1 MKAHLVTL
9 GCPKNL
15 VDSEASLALLRQA
28 GCASTDEPE
37 RADILIVNACSFLDA
52 AWQETLEEVNR
63 LAAVKA
69 AGEGKKLILMGC
81 LPKHREENLRASLP
95 FVDRFIPTGGQA
107 TLPGIVREWEGEAAV
122 EPDPAADRFAGFE
135 ERSLLTPSHTA
146 YVKIAEGCSRR
157 CTFCAIPKIRGRMVS
172 RPVASIVR
180 EVQNLMGQGVKEVSL
195 LAQDITS
202 YNSEGYRFTG
212 LVDAIAGTGIDWI
225 RIFYL
230 HPGSLS
236 LELARRLFEHPAVC
250 RYLEAP
256 VQHASD
262 RVLKRMRRPYTR
274 ARIERL
280 FEGLRTEFPDLRVR
294 SEVIVGFPGETD
306 DDFDELK
313 SFIQSTEFA
322 SLGVFSYSPE
332 SNTPAAVMNGRVER
346 HVVEER
352 VAELND
358 LQESITFGL
367 LNRERGNRHRILVDR
382 HLGDDESYPEGYA
395 YSGRYY
401 GQAYEVDG
409 EVLLQGDRLDVGTF
423 VDARITDSDIHDLRA
438 IVGGSQSA

>member
-15 VDSEASLALLRQA
+15 VDSEASLSLLRQA
-28 GCASTDEPE
+28 GCTSTDDPE
-37 RADILIVNACSFLDA
+37 RADILIVSACSFLDA
-52 AWQETLEEVNR
+52 AWQETLDEVHR
-63 LAAVKA
+63 LAEVKA

-81 LPKHREENLRASLP
+81 LPKHRRENLRQLLP
-95 FVDRFIPTGGQA
+95 CVDRFIPAGGQA
-107 TLPGIVREWEGEAAV
+107 MLPAIVREWEGAAPAAV
-122 EPDPAADRFAGFE
+122 EPIGDQFAGFE

-157 CTFCAIPKIRGRMVS
+157 CTFCAIPSIRGRMVS

-180 EVQNLMGQGVKEVSL
+180 ELENLMGQGVKEVSL

-202 YNSEGYRFTG
+202 YNSEGHRFAD
-212 LVDAIAGTGIDWI
+212 LVGAVAETGIEWI

-236 LELARRLFEHPAVC
+236 LELARRLFEYPAVC

-274 ARIERL
+274 ARLRRL
-280 FEGLRTEFPDLRVR
+280 FEGLRAEFPDLRVR

-306 DDFDELK
+306 EDFDELK
-313 SFIQSTEFA
+313 SFLRTAEFA
-322 SLGVFSYSPE
+322 SLGVFAYSPE

-346 HVVEER
+346 HLVDER

-382 HLGDDESYPEGYA
+382 KLGGDESYPEGFG

-409 EVLLQGDRLDVGTF
+409 EVYLRGEHLDVGTF

-438 IVGGSQSA
+438 VVSGSQSA